1 MNLSNLRPAWRQ
13 YRLVNSMQSMDQAEV
28 LSILDRVEGMA
39 VSTTHSYLINAV
51 MFTVLTFFCQGG

>member
-1 MNLSNLRPAWRQ
+1 
-13 YRLVNSMQSMDQAEV
+13 MDQAEV

-51 MFTVLTFFCQGG
+51 MFTVLTVFCQGG